1 MSRIL
6 TKRAI
11 ESEKLVQVLL
21 RSSEDAGLVPAF
33 NQRARDTFVEL
44 VLSRLGMALP
54 EKQEAL
60 PFLTAPGPSTG
71 MVAKPPADQNPDAGS
86 EVAS

>member
-11 ESEKLVQVLL
+11 ESEKLVEVLL

-44 VLSRLGMALP
+44 VLSRLGMVLP
-54 EKQEAL
+54 EKEL
-60 PFLTAPGPSTG
+60 PYLATG
-71 MVAKPPADQNPDAGS
+71 MSTPPSLPPLAAAEQGT